1 MFKPSRILVPTDLSE
16 NAFRAAQQAFDI
28 AKKYGSEVFVLHVVT
43 KPVQTVPL
51 DFTIDEKLVRP
62 LQAEM
67 DQSARKTLKDQLAKI
82 PDVDS
87 LKVTMDVR
95 VGNPYEEILNQ
106 TEAKNIDLVVI
117 SAFGLT
123 NLARLLLGSVARH
136 VMMGSHCS
144 VLLVK

>member
-1 MFKPSRILVPTDLSE
+1 MFKPTRILVPTDLSK
-16 NAFRAAQQAFDI
+16 NALKATQQAFDI
-28 AKKYGSEVFVLHVVT
+28 ARNYGAEVFILHVVS
-43 KPVQTVPL
+43 KPVQTTPL

-67 DQSARKTLKDQLAKI
+67 DQSARKTLQEQMSQI
-82 PDVDS
+82 PDADS
-87 LKVTMDVR
+87 VKFSVEVR
-95 VGNPYEEILNQ
+95 TGNPYEEILNEA
-106 TEAKNIDLVVI
+106 EAKNIDLVVI

-136 VMMGSHCS
+136 VMMGAHCS

>member
-1 MFKPSRILVPTDLSE
+1 MFKPTRILVPTDLSK
-16 NAFRAAQQAFDI
+16 NALKATQQAFDI
-28 AKKYGSEVFVLHVVT
+28 ARNYGAEVFILHVVS
-43 KPVQTVPL
+43 KPVQTTPL

-67 DQSARKTLKDQLAKI
+67 DQSARKPLQEQMSQI
-82 PDVDS
+82 PDADS
-87 LKVTMDVR
+87 VKFSVEVR
-95 VGNPYEEILNQ
+95 TGNPYEEILNEA
-106 TEAKNIDLVVI
+106 EAKNIDLVVI

-136 VMMGSHCS
+136 VMMGAHCS